1 MLLGQLLVNGA
12 AAGGIYA
19 LIALGFAVIYN
30 TTRMLHIA
38 HGAVY
43 SFGGYAFYVS
53 VAGVGLN
60 YWAGALV
67 AVACGAL
74 LGLLIEL
81 FIYRP
86 IRQWGGGSNSI
97 LIVSIGTVSVL
108 QAVYALV
115 FTTDTLT
122 LREGA
127 LPTYVWKGASI
138 TILHIATIAIAIAMF
153 ALITIFL
160 NRSRIGTAIRALSD
174 NVVLAEVQGLETPK
188 LYAIIF
194 CMGSAL
200 AATAGVLVSLD
211 IGLRP
216 NMGFDAVFTAIVA
229 VIIGGVGYLPGALF
243 GAFIVGF
250 LQQLVVWKLDTA
262 WQSGMVFM
270 VLIVFLI
277 FRPNGLFGR
286 PVARRA

>member
-1 MLLGQLLVNGA
+1 
-12 AAGGIYA
+12 
-19 LIALGFAVIYN
+19 
-30 TTRMLHIA
+30 MLHIA

-43 SFGGYAFYVS
+43 AFGGYAFYVS
-53 VAGVGLN
+53 VVGLGFN
-60 YWAGALV
+60 YFIGAIV
-67 AVACGAL
+67 AVACGAT

-86 IRQWGGGSNSI
+86 IRRWGGGTNSI
-97 LIVSIGTVSVL
+97 FIVSIGTVSVL

-122 LREGA
+122 LRGGA
-127 LPTYVWKGASI
+127 LPTYILQGASI

-153 ALITIFL
+153 GLITLFL

-174 NVVLAEVQGLETPK
+174 NVVLAEVQGLDTPR

-194 CMGSAL
+194 FMGSAL

-216 NMGFDAVFTAIVA
+216 NMGFDAVFTAIIA

-262 WQSGMVFM
+262 WQSGMVFLL
-270 VLIVFLI
+270 LIVFLI
-277 FRPNGLFGR
+277 FRPNGIFGR